1 MEVSRQDLV
10 LFALGFLLPA
20 VFVAVLIVR
29 PGGEDCWLCSPVT
42 SAVCVPWSGP
52 CCGTLLPTASARW
65 WRGC

>member
-29 PGGEDCWLCSPVT
+29 H
-42 SAVCVPWSGP
+42 
-52 CCGTLLPTASARW
+52 
-65 WRGC
+65 